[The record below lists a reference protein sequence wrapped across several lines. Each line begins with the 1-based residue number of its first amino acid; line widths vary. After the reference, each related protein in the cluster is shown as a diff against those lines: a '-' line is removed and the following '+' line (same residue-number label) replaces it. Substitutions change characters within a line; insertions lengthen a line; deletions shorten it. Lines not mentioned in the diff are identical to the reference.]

1 MTISRR
7 VLCVVYALVG
17 LVALAGTW
25 GNNIDYLDLG
35 IVGANIHFWQETL
48 VNPASRSITV
58 DILCLALAA
67 IVWML
72 LEARRLSMRGAWLWV
87 LFGVFVAMGAAF
99 PWFMVHRELVLAK
112 ESRRATAEPCRRQ
125 MSSASGW
132 SELRC
137 WPTRTSP
144 WPGRHAV
151 TRSSTIG
158 RAAARARGMIEC
170 DIWSLRCS

>member
-1 MTISRR
+1 MTISRSALR
-7 VLCVVYALVG
+7 VVYALIG

-35 IVGANIHFWQETL
+35 IVGANVRFWKETL

-72 LEARRLSMRGAWLWV
+72 LEAHRLSMRGVWLWV
-87 LFGVFVAMGAAF
+87 LFGLFVAMGAAF

-112 ESRRATAEPCRRQ
+112 REP
-125 MSSASGW
+125 SSDGGTLSAADVLGIV
-132 SELRC
+132 LV
-137 WPTRTSP
+137 
-144 WPGRHAV
+144 GIAV
-151 TRSSTIG
+151 LAYTFLALG
-158 RAAARARGMIEC
+158 G
-170 DIWSLRCS
+170 

>member
-7 VLCVVYALVG
+7 ALCVVYALVG

-25 GNNIDYLDLG
+25 GNNIEYLDLG

-72 LEARRLSMRGAWLWV
+72 LEAHRLSMRGVWLWV

-99 PWFMVHRELVLAK
+99 PWFMVHRELVLEK
-112 ESRRATAEPCRRQ
+112 RE
-125 MSSASGW
+125 ASGNGGTL
-132 SELRC
+132 S
-137 WPTRTSP
+137 
-144 WPGRHAV
+144 AV
-151 TRSSTIG
+151 DVIG
-158 RAAARARGMIEC
+158 IGLVGTAVLAYTFFALSR
-170 DIWSLRCS
+170 